1 MADVRDFAEK
11 PNISAIFNPA
21 WAYLIRPPYTIDAQD
36 YSCALTI
43 CSLWT

>member
-11 PNISAIFNPA
+11 PGISAIFGPA
-21 WAYLIRPPYTIDAQD
+21 WAYLIRTPYAIHAQD